1 MQVVRALRRI
11 RRTATPV
18 LKDNLDKPHAAVNE
32 PVNVQEPIA
41 AQAAVCP
48 TEPQAGVYIVHLDHC
63 QPRL

>member
-1 MQVVRALRRI
+1 MRALRRI

-32 PVNVQEPIA
+32 PVNVQEPTA
-41 AQAAVCP
+41 AQAAVRP
-48 TEPQAGVYIVHLDHC
+48 TEPQAGVYSVLLDHF